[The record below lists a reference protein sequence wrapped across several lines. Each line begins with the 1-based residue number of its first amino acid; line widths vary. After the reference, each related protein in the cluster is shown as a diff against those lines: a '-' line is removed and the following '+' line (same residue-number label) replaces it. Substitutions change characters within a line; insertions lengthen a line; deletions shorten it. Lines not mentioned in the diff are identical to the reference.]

1 MTGARARE
9 PHSLPAWAAVADA
22 TAIGSGTRLLDIGCG
37 AGEFCALAAVR
48 GASVHGLDAT
58 PAAIEH
64 ARRAV
69 PDGDFRIGLM
79 EDLPWPDASF
89 DVVTGFNSFQYA
101 LDIDAALGEARRVSV
116 PGGRLAICKWARP
129 EDNEFFA
136 LLIALGAGRLHSLRA
151 IDPVD
156 EAVRRAGLALSH
168 AGEVAVAMEMAD
180 AAALED
186 ALVSAGALKGPCD
199 GRGRRRL
206 LESAARFRRPDGSY
220 RFESRLRYM
229 VAHAQDRP

>member
-9 PHSLPAWAAVADA
+9 PQLLPAWAAVADA
-22 TAIGSGTRLLDIGCG
+22 TAIGSGIELLDVGC
-37 AGEFCALAAVR
+37 ARGEFCALAAAR
-48 GASVHGLDAT
+48 GASVHGIDAT
-58 PAAIEH
+58 RAAIEH

-79 EDLPWPDASF
+79 EELPWPDASF

-101 LDIDAALGEARRVSV
+101 LDIDAALAEARRVSR

-136 LLIALGAGRLHSLRA
+136 LLIALGAGRGESLRA

-168 AGEVAVAMEMAD
+168 AGEVAVAMEMD
-180 AAALED
+180 DVAALED
-186 ALVSAGALKGPCD
+186 ALISAGALKGPCD
-199 GRGRRRL
+199 ERERRRL
-206 LESAARFRRPDGSY
+206 LESAAPFRRPDGSY
-220 RFESRLRYM
+220 RFTSRLRYM
-229 VAHAQDRP
+229 VATT

>member
-9 PHSLPAWAAVADA
+9 PESLPAWAAVADA
-22 TAIGSGTRLLDIGCG
+22 TAIGSGIELLDIGCG
-37 AGEFCALAAVR
+37 AGEFCALAAAR

-69 PDGDFRIGLM
+69 PDGDFQAGLM

-101 LDIDAALGEARRVSV
+101 LDIDAALSEARRVSRR
-116 PGGRLAICKWARP
+116 GGRLAICKWARP

-136 LLIALGAGRLHSLRA
+136 LLIALGAGRRESLGA
-151 IDPVD
+151 TDPVD
-156 EAVRRAGLALSH
+156 EAVRRTGLAVCDT
-168 AGEVAVAMEMAD
+168 GEVAVAMEMAD
-180 AAALED
+180 AAALES
-186 ALVSAGALKGPCD
+186 ALISAGAIQGPCD
-199 GRGRRRL
+199 QPQQRRL
-206 LESAARFRRPDGSY
+206 LAIARRFRRPGGSY
-220 RFESRLRYM
+220 RFVSRLGYL
-229 VAHAQDRP
+229 VVTT